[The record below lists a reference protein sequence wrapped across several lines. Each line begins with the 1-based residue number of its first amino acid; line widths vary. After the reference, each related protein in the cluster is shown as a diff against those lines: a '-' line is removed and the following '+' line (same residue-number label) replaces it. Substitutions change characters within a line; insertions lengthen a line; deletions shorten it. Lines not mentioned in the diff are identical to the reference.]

1 MLPIHPDD
9 LQLRVM
15 NDRGYPTV
23 RLILQGKKAYEL
35 LKSIRFSDPKRERN
49 RLIFLDIYKADD
61 ICDTHQEYFIRSV
74 PERKIWRRAQEDE
87 ARD

>member
-1 MLPIHPDD
+1 MEAERGKLMLPIHPDD

-49 RLIFLDIYKADD
+49 RLIFLDIYK
-61 ICDTHQEYFIRSV
+61 
-74 PERKIWRRAQEDE
+74 RRAQEDE